1 MNENIKNLVDAML
14 AKDATKT
21 ESAFQAAM
29 AEKISAKLDDMRT
42 SMAQSMFKTPEAV
55 VEEEVTITEEQY
67 EALSEEEKAEYEVI
81 EEGAGKTIKK
91 VAKVT
96 ADLLKGTA
104 KVAGATVGAVAKTAG
119 AIRQTPAAV
128 KDAYNKGR
136 VGAQKAI
143 AG

>member
-119 AIRQTPAAV
+119 VIRQTPAAV

-136 VGAQKAI
+136 AGAQKAI